1 MRTITVITLNGIVQ
15 ELIGVPEGY
24 DYEVQALD
32 DDSGCECKYHEIM
45 PQIPY
50 EWDGKMW
57 CLSCGNLIEQED
69 A

>member
-1 MRTITVITLNGIVQ
+1 MNTITVITLNGVVK
-15 ELIGVPEGY
+15 ELIGLPEGY
-24 DYEVQALD
+24 DYEKVELD
-32 DDSGCECKYHEIM
+32 DDNRCDCLDSDW